1 MAMRNEKTERITR
14 IITNNK
20 VPQVFDIM
28 ADHGTAVPRKGAGM
42 GKILR
47 WTRMTLMAGTMLSTI
62 LFGGNGLVQAAP
74 PELKGKYE
82 VLKDEHSTHQ
92 PGKVKLIEFADFYC
106 PHCHHFDGEGLPIL
120 EKEFGK
126 KLETTMVGFPVI
138 RGKLPTPFDMYEQA
152 KLMGKGN
159 EMKKVL
165 FRTIHQDKVTGVLD
179 RSIREVLIKEVGL
192 DPKAFEEG
200 MASGKPAQLFEEGRK
215 WGERIKLQQTPTIL
229 LDGNIKV
236 EKIDPENLRLVIQ
249 SILDADGKR

>member
-1 MAMRNEKTERITR
+1 
-14 IITNNK
+14 
-20 VPQVFDIM
+20 
-28 ADHGTAVPRKGAGM
+28 M
-42 GKILR
+42 GKIAR
-47 WTRMTLMAGTMLSTI
+47 WTSITLVAGILLATI
-62 LFGGNGLVQAAP
+62 LFGGNGPVQAAP

-92 PGKVKLIEFADFYC
+92 PGKVKLVEFADFYC

-126 KLETTMVGFPVI
+126 KLDTTMVGFPVI

-236 EKIDPENLRLVIQ
+236 EKIDPENLKLVIQ

>member
-1 MAMRNEKTERITR
+1 
-14 IITNNK
+14 
-20 VPQVFDIM
+20 
-28 ADHGTAVPRKGAGM
+28 M
-42 GKILR
+42 GKIAR
-47 WTRMTLMAGTMLSTI
+47 WTSMTLIAGLLLSII
-62 LFGGNGLVQAAP
+62 LSGGNGPVQAAP

-82 VLKDEHSTHQ
+82 VLKDERSTHQ
-92 PGKVKLIEFADFYC
+92 PGKVKLVEFADFYC

-159 EMKKVL
+159 EMKRVL

-200 MASGKPAQLFEEGRK
+200 MATGKPAQLVEEGKK

-249 SILDADGKR
+249 SVLDADGKK

>member
-1 MAMRNEKTERITR
+1 MGTMA
-14 IITNNK
+14 
-20 VPQVFDIM
+20 
-28 ADHGTAVPRKGAGM
+28 
-42 GKILR
+42 R
-47 WTRMTLMAGTMLSTI
+47 WTGMTLIAGFLLSVGVST
-62 LFGGNGLVQAAP
+62 FDGGSLAAP
-74 PELKGKYE
+74 AELKGKYE
-82 VLKDEHSTHQ
+82 ILQDERSTHQ
-92 PGKVKLIEFADFYC
+92 RGKVKLIEFADFYC

-138 RGKLPTPFDMYEQA
+138 RGKLPTAFDMYEQA
-152 KLMGKGN
+152 KIMGKGN

-179 RSIREVLIKEVGL
+179 RSIREVLIREVGL

-200 MASGKPAQLFEEGRK
+200 MASGKPAQLFEEGKK

-236 EKIDPENLRLVIQ
+236 EKIEPENLKLVIQ
-249 SILDADGKR
+249 SILDADGKQ

>member
-1 MAMRNEKTERITR
+1 
-14 IITNNK
+14 
-20 VPQVFDIM
+20 
-28 ADHGTAVPRKGAGM
+28 M
-42 GKILR
+42 GKIARGTGVALILGIL
-47 WTRMTLMAGTMLSTI
+47 MTAVFSSRGETT
-62 LFGGNGLVQAAP
+62 QAAP

-82 VLKDEHSTHQ
+82 ILKDEPSTHQ

-106 PHCHHFDGEGLPIL
+106 PHCHHFDGEGLPLL

-165 FRTIHQDKVTGVLD
+165 FRTIHQEKVTGVLD
-179 RSIREVLIKEVGL
+179 RSIREVLITEVGL

-200 MASGKPAQLFEEGRK
+200 MASGKPAQLFEAGRK
-215 WGERIKLQQTPTIL
+215 WGERIKLQQTPTVL

-236 EKIDPENLRLVIQ
+236 EKIDPENLKLVIQ
-249 SILDADGKR
+249 SILDADGKK